1 MSVAEILVLIGL
13 AMLGGS
19 FRRGRGLIL
28 LALSAAVV
36 FWLQPGNE
44 AIPSLAFWIP
54 FATLAVTVLAW
65 VLTAPPEARG
75 WRENLPAGLVL
86 GGVVLLVDLD
96 RFIPSLQIFTEF
108 LPLPLFAGLAIAGVF
123 LLVCVIGY
131 FQGGARLFRTLLLF
145 GILAVFVFL
154 KTPHLAGNVLSAVS
168 AWRGRS
174 LAADATVA
182 FAWMGYSYLAFR
194 LIHTIRDRQTG
205 RLPAVGLAEY
215 VNYVIFFPAFTAGPI
230 DRLERFIS
238 DLRSPPALTNDD
250 WLHAGKRLTM
260 GLFKK
265 FVLADLLAVVSITD
279 ALAVQTRTG
288 GWLWLFLYAYAFRI
302 YFDFSG
308 YTDIAIGMGRL
319 MGIRLPENFAAP
331 YLKPSLTQFW
341 NSWHMTLTQ
350 WFRSYFFNPLTRSM
364 RAAQHPLPVWSMILL
379 SQLSTMALI
388 GLWHGITWNFVLW
401 GGWHGLGLFIH
412 NRWSDFVRGRMP
424 AWTSAR
430 PGSAAINGAGV
441 LLTFHFVALGWVFF
455 ALSTPRASWLAL
467 LKLLGVS

>member
-1 MSVAEILVLIGL
+1 MGVAEILILIGL
-13 AMLGGS
+13 ALLGGF
-19 FRRGRGLIL
+19 FRRGRKLIL

-36 FWLQPGNE
+36 FWLQPGND

-54 FATLAVTVLAW
+54 FTTLAVTVLAW
-65 VLTAPPEARG
+65 VLTVPPEARG
-75 WRENLPAGLVL
+75 WKENLPAGLAL
-86 GGVVLLVDLD
+86 GAVVLLVDLD
-96 RFIPSLQIFTEF
+96 RYVPSVQIFTDF

-123 LLVCVIGY
+123 LLIFVIGY
-131 FQGGARLFRTLLLF
+131 FQGGVRFFQTLLLL

-168 AWRGRS
+168 AWRGRP
-174 LAADATVA
+174 LAADATA
-182 FAWMGYSYLAFR
+182 ALAWMGYSYLAFR

-205 RLPAVGLAEY
+205 RLPAVDLAEY

-230 DRLERFIS
+230 DRLERFIA
-238 DLRSPPALTNDD
+238 DLRSPQALTSED
-250 WLHAGKRLTM
+250 WLFVGKRLAM

-279 ALAVQTRTG
+279 ALVDQTRTG
-288 GWLWLFLYAYAFRI
+288 GWLWVLLYAYAFRI

-331 YLKPSLTQFW
+331 YLKPNLTQFW

-364 RAAQHPLPVWSMILL
+364 RAAKRPLPVWSMILL
-379 SQLSTMALI
+379 SQLSTMILI

-401 GGWHGLGLFIH
+401 GVWHGLGLFIH
-412 NRWSDFVRGRMP
+412 NRWSDFMRERMP
-424 AWTSAR
+424 AWSATR
-430 PGSAAINGAGV
+430 LGSAVIHGAGA

-455 ALSTPRASWLAL
+455 SLSSPGVSWLAL
-467 LKLLGVS
+467 LKLLGVP